1 MSTRA
6 LQPQDCE
13 NSRQRLHWAEAVTC
27 ATLGNSTVSVAVHKT
42 SESEGGE
49 SQSGESKPDEAK
61 IIEKPGRTNA
71 VEIRFMGNSGLA
83 YQIVGNYFI
92 PWEERPVDEGLSTDV
107 AYDRM
112 RLAQDDI
119 AGTATIKNHLPTSAN
134 MVMVDLGIPPRFDL
148 LSEDLQDYVEQT
160 SFQKS
165 GCLQEFTQTATLAIL
180 YFNSIAPGA
189 TVTRALSPA
198 GQISGPL
205 SDFPVA
211 GLRIL
216 RSRLKLYCASG
227 AVKVRVH

>member
-13 NSRQRLHWAEAVTC
+13 NSWQRLHWAEEVTC
-27 ATLGNSTVSVAVHKT
+27 ATFGNSTVSVAVHKT
-42 SESEGGE
+42 SESESGE
-49 SQSGESKPDEAK
+49 SGESKPDEAK

-92 PWEERPVDEGLSTDV
+92 PWEERPVDEGLSIDV

-119 AGTATIKNHLPTSAN
+119 AATATIKNHLPTSAN
-134 MVMVDLGIPPRFDL
+134 MVMVDLGIPLRFDL

-165 GCLQEFTQTATLAIL
+165 GCLQEFTQSATLAIL

-189 TVTRALSPA
+189 TVTVRFLLRAK
-198 GQISGPL
+198 
-205 SDFPVA
+205 FPVRA
-211 GLRIL
+211 RTFQ
-216 RSRLKLYCASG
+216 SR
-227 AVKVRVH
+227 VDE